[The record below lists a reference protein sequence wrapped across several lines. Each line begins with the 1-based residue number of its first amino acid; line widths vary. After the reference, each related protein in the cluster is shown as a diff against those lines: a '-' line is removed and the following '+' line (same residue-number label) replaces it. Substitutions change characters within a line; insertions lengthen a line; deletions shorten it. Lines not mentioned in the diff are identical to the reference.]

1 MSTSLYHEIA
11 TAAWLVERIRAM
23 FPDADEELLAT
34 AVEGETSLTE
44 CVTHVLRS
52 AEDDRTLSAAL
63 HIRIAELEE
72 REERLDRGIE
82 RKREIAVAAMERFG
96 IKRIPAPD
104 FTATLTPSPVRVIIT
119 DPALIPEGYMRQ
131 KPPPPPE
138 PDKNLIRAVLQD
150 GGVIPGATLSN
161 PHSHVTIRRG

>member
-11 TAAWLVERIRAM
+11 TAAWLVERIRAV

-34 AVEGETSLTE
+34 AVEGETNLTE
-44 CVTHVLRS
+44 CVVHVLRS

-72 REERLDRGIE
+72 RKDRLDRGIE
-82 RKREIAVAAMERFG
+82 RKREIAVAAMERFSLR
-96 IKRIPAPD
+96 KVTAPD
-104 FTATLTPSPVRVIIT
+104 FTATLTPSPVKVIIIEQS
-119 DPALIPEGYMRQ
+119 LIPESYMRQ

-138 PDKNLIRAVLQD
+138 PDKNLIRAALQD
-150 GGVIPGATLSN
+150 GQTIPGATLSN
-161 PHSHVTIRRG
+161 PGHHVHVRRS